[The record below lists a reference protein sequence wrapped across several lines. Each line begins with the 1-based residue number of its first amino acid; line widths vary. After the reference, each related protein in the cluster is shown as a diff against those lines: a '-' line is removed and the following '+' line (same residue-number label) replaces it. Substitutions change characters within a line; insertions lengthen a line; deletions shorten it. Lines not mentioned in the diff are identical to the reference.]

1 MGEGEAKK
9 GVGGGV
15 RWGEGEWGSG
25 PKVSMGQKEHE
36 NKKVQT
42 GEAEEGILGRDEEE
56 WGVSGWGLRSRLGTE
71 SIDWESCGCKG

>member
-56 WGVSGWGLRSRLGTE
+56 
-71 SIDWESCGCKG
+71 